1 MPRRRACSV
10 LVLLALVA
18 APLPA
23 RAWGFTAHRLIH
35 ARAIDA
41 LPPGPLRALF
51 EANRAWVAE
60 HSIDP
65 DLQRSESSE
74 PDHFLD
80 LDSFGAYPFPELPR
94 VEAEHLARHGEPAR
108 ERGRLPWKVA
118 EVHAELVE
126 ALRQGRLERALPLA
140 AALGHYA
147 SDAHV
152 PLHAATNYD
161 GQLSGQRGIHG
172 RWESGIFER
181 FQRQIEK
188 RIAPPRVRPIAKPSE
203 AVFDVLLAS
212 FLRSRQ
218 ALASDL
224 SAAAGPDLAQTPQ
237 DERYPDLYYSEM
249 WEREGESVV
258 ERVSGSIGLTASLWQ
273 SAWQAAGRPALD
285 AGFRFRYVRRAVK
298 GVLVSLDGAGAAL
311 MDDAVARGLM
321 PALARLRA
329 RGATAAGSAGNLPQK
344 TAAAH
349 AALFTGSWADRSGIA
364 GNVMSMAG
372 ASVAEQADGYSSTG
386 LRAEPI
392 WVSVARQGLRASVAS
407 APQSFPFE
415 PYLEERRFGRS
426 FGQSLTLF
434 DGYGS
439 LRASPRALGADALR
453 PRPPSG
459 WLGALPAHAGP
470 ALEVSFEV
478 AGASVDGLLYDDP
491 EDAAAGFD
499 SLLVTL
505 DKDVSAGVVLKPEP
519 ARGADAGAF
528 RSLRLRA
535 GGGEAALFLRL
546 YELAPDAS
554 RLLLLQM
561 PPHVLRASLP
571 SLEGAAFAATGG
583 FLGNGASWLYAEG
596 RLGPPLDQG
605 GDGSAERRY
614 LESVALV
621 IRQFGRLADFAA
633 LRTAPDLLVAYLPYP
648 DEAEHVWGG
657 FLDPGLPSHD
667 PALAARLRP
676 YHDEV
681 MRAVDGYLARLVENA
696 GPDAVIAVAADH
708 GQRGVDRVF
717 RPNVA
722 LREAGLLE
730 LLPEGGLDLARSRV
744 VYHEGNSGFLLVN
757 TQARGGPVA
766 PDAEAEVRRAAAAAL
781 VAARD
786 SESNRPLL
794 AGAVDAHAAR
804 VGEAASGLGGPA
816 GGDLYLDPAPGVL
829 LSAALSGPRS
839 GAARPRGDHL
849 GGVFVRD
856 AQAAFSIA
864 GPGVAA
870 KPLGLVRQIQIAPTL
885 CALLGIDPP
894 AQAEGRPIEAALAFE
909 R

>member
-1 MPRRRACSV
+1 MPRRPI
-10 LVLLALVA
+10 LVSLGLLALLA
-18 APLPA
+18 APGPA
-23 RAWGFTAHRLIH
+23 GAWGFTAHRLIH
-35 ARAIDA
+35 RRAIDA
-41 LPPGPLRALF
+41 LPAGPLRALF

-65 DLQRSESSE
+65 DLRRSDASE

-80 LDSFGAYPFPELPR
+80 LDSFGAYPFPDLPR
-94 VEAEHLARHGEPAR
+94 VEAEHLARHGAAAR
-108 ERGRLPWKVA
+108 ERGRVPWKVA
-118 EVHAELVE
+118 EVYAELVE
-126 ALRQGRLERALPLA
+126 ALRQGRPEQALPLA

-161 GQLSGQRGIHG
+161 GQSSGQRGIHG

-188 RIAPPRVRPIAKPSE
+188 RIGPPRLRRIESPSD

-212 FLRSRQ
+212 YLRSTQ

-224 SAAAGPDLAQTPQ
+224 ASVSGADLAQTRE
-237 DERYPDLYYSEM
+237 DDRYSDLYFSEM
-249 WEREGESVV
+249 WEREGDSVL
-258 ERVSGSIGLTASLWQ
+258 ERVSGAIGLTASLWQ
-273 SAWQAAGRPALD
+273 SAWEDAGRPELA
-285 AGFRFRYVRRAVK
+285 AGFRFHYVRGAVK
-298 GVLVSLDGAGAAL
+298 GVLVSLDGAGPAL
-311 MDDAVARGLM
+311 LDDAVARGVM

-329 RGATAAGSAGNLPQK
+329 RGASAAGSAGNLPQK

-349 AALFTGSWADRSGIA
+349 AALFTGTWGDRSGIA
-364 GNVMSMAG
+364 GNVIGVAG

-392 WVSVARQGLRASVAS
+392 WVAAARQGLRASVAS

-426 FGQSLTLF
+426 FGRSLTLL

-439 LRASPRALGADALR
+439 LRASARALTAGVLR
-453 PRPPSG
+453 PRPASG
-459 WLGALPAHAGP
+459 WLGELPAHVGP
-470 ALEVSFEV
+470 ALEVGFEV
-478 AGASVDGLLYDDP
+478 AGATVDGLLFDDP
-491 EDAAAGFD
+491 QDPAAGFD
-499 SLLVTL
+499 SLLATL
-505 DKDVSAGVVLKPEP
+505 DKDPAAGVVLKPEP

-528 RSLRLRA
+528 RSLRLRV

-554 RLLLLQM
+554 SLLLLQM
-561 PPHVLRASLP
+561 PPHLLRASLP
-571 SLEGAAFAATGG
+571 SLESAAFAATGG
-583 FLGNGASWLYAEG
+583 FLGNGAAWLYAQGE
-596 RLGPPLDQG
+596 LGPTLDRG

-633 LRTAPDLLVAYLPYP
+633 LRTAPDLLIAYLPYP

-657 FLDPGLPSHD
+657 FLEPGLRSHD

-676 YHDEV
+676 YLDEV
-681 MRAVDGYLARLVENA
+681 LRAVDGYLARLVENA

-708 GQRGVDRVF
+708 GQRGADRLF

-722 LREAGLLE
+722 LRGAGLLE
-730 LLPEGGLDLARSRV
+730 LLPGGGLDLARSRV
-744 VYHEGNSGFLLVN
+744 VYHEGNSGFVLVN
-757 TQARGGPVA
+757 TLARGGPV
-766 PDAEAEVRRAAAAAL
+766 PPEAEPELRRAATEAL
-781 VAARD
+781 LAARD
-786 SESNRPLL
+786 ESGQPLL
-794 AGAVDAHAAR
+794 AAAVDAHAAH
-804 VGEAASGLGGPA
+804 GEIEGRLGGRA
-816 GGDLYLDPAPGVL
+816 GGDLYLDPAPGVV
-829 LSAALSGPRS
+829 LSPALSGLPS
-839 GAARPRGDHL
+839 EAVRPRGDHL
-849 GGVFVRD
+849 GGVHVRE

-864 GPGVAA
+864 GSGVAA
-870 KPLGLVRQIQIAPTL
+870 RPLGQVRQIQIAPTL
-885 CALLGIDPP
+885 CTLLGIDPP
-894 AQAEGRPIEAALAFE
+894 AQAEGRPIEAALAYE